1 MNLKRPIRAGIL
13 LYALLMAAL
22 FTLILQLYLF
32 RVVSTHRIHQK
43 HQLANQSYIMATLVE
58 RQVSSS
64 SGEIEFNCGTAKYQV
79 IENQLLVNIISLS
92 GDNFYYHFNLDVDHN
107 KEETQI
113 ATHEN
118 EKAKVQE

>member
-58 RQVSSS
+58 RQVSSG

-79 IENQLLVNIISLS
+79 IANQLLVNIISLS
-92 GDNFYYHFNLDVDHN
+92 GDNFYYHFNLDVDHK

-118 EKAKVQE
+118 EKAKVHE

>member
-58 RQVSSS
+58 RQVSSGY
-64 SGEIEFNCGTAKYQV
+64 GEIEFNCGTAKYQV

-92 GDNFYYHFNLDVDHN
+92 GYNFYYHFNLDVDHN